1 MCGVLA
7 LSLGPVALGGG
18 PLSEYGEPVWVWVWG
33 LAGAWPLTRWSM
45 ALSVWLACS
54 SAELSWDTP
63 SLVSLLP

>member
-1 MCGVLA
+1 MSLDSV
-7 LSLGPVALGGG
+7 SLGGC
-18 PLSEYGEPVWVWVWG
+18 PLSPCEEPVWVWVWG
-33 LAGAWPLTRWSM
+33 LAAAWPLTRWSM

>member
-1 MCGVLA
+1 MQGT
-7 LSLGPVALGGG
+7 SMPVALGSGQC
-18 PLSEYGEPVWVWVWG
+18 P
-33 LAGAWPLTRWSM
+33 PLTRWSM